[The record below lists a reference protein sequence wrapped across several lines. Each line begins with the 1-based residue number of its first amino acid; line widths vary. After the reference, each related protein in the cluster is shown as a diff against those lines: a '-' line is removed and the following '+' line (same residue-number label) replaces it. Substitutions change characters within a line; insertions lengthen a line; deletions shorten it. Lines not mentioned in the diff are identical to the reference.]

1 MTPRPVI
8 AAPGTPGPAMLRL
21 RDVAARF
28 QVSLRTVQSW
38 RASGRLRVH
47 VLGHV
52 VRVAQ
57 SEVDRLLKESLS

>member
-1 MTPRPVI
+1 MTTLRTPAATTPVESL
-8 AAPGTPGPAMLRL
+8 LRL

-57 SEVDRLLKESLS
+57 SEIDRLLKESQA

>member
-1 MTPRPVI
+1 MTPRLSPAATTPVESL
-8 AAPGTPGPAMLRL
+8 LRL

-57 SEVDRLLKESLS
+57 AEIDRLLKETRS